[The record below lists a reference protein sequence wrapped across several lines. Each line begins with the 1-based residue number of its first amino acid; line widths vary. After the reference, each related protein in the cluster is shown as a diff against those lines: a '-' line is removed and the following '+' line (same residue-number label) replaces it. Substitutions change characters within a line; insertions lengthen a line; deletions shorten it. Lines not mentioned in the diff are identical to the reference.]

1 MRIDNNVIFDTVN
14 NGIIILDENL
24 NIYAWNNWLE
34 IFTDICE
41 DDIINKNLCD
51 VFPYINKQKLQRK
64 VKTVLVTKNA
74 TFMSLDTSDYLI
86 DIPVSNITN
95 KIFSSM
101 KQEVTILP
109 YNIEEKLV
117 CIYIYDVTPMSE
129 INYRLQLANEELID
143 MSHRDPL
150 THIYNRRYFT
160 EESAK
165 ILAFSKRN
173 DIPLTII
180 ILDIDK
186 FKNINDTYGHFVG
199 DEVIIKVANLLNN
212 HVRKSDIV
220 ARFGGEE
227 FVMLLQNCDLANGKQ
242 VAEKT
247 RLDIEQATISL
258 QNKKVIDFTISLGVA
273 EYDQHQDTNN
283 LELTVARADQA
294 LYQSK
299 KNGRNQTTLAK

>member
-1 MRIDNNVIFDTVN
+1 MQIDNNVIFDTVN

-24 NIYAWNNWLE
+24 NIHAWNNWLE
-34 IFTDICE
+34 IFTNITEQDVLGKNICE
-41 DDIINKNLCD
+41 
-51 VFPYINKQKLQRK
+51 VFSYINKQKLKRK
-64 VKTVLVTKNA
+64 VKTVLVTKSA

-101 KQEVTILP
+101 KQEITILP
-109 YNIEEKLV
+109 YDIEKQLI

-129 INYRLQLANEELID
+129 INHMLQIANEELID

-150 THIYNRRYFT
+150 THIYNRRYFA
-160 EESAK
+160 EESGK

-180 ILDIDK
+180 ILDIDN
-186 FKNINDTYGHFVG
+186 FKKINDTYGHFVG
-199 DEVIIKVANLLNN
+199 DEVIIKVAGSLEK
-212 HVRKSDIV
+212 HIRKSDIA

-227 FVMLLQNCDLANGKQ
+227 FVMLLQNCDLENGKQ

-247 RLDIEQATISL
+247 RRDIEEATITL

-273 EYDQHQDTNN
+273 QYDQRQDTNN
-283 LELTVARADQA
+283 LELTVARADKA

-299 KNGRNQTTLAK
+299 KNGRNQTTLAD

>member
-1 MRIDNNVIFDTVN
+1 MNIDNNVIFDTVN
-14 NGIIILDENL
+14 NGIIILDDQL
-24 NIYAWNNWLE
+24 NIHAWNSWLE
-34 IFTDICE
+34 IFTNISE
-41 DDIINKNLCD
+41 SEMINKNLCE

-64 VKTVLVTKNA
+64 VKTVIVTKNA
-74 TFMSLDTSDYLI
+74 TFMSRDTNEYLI

-109 YNIEEKLV
+109 YDLEKKLV
-117 CIYIYDVTPMSE
+117 CIYIYDLTPMSE
-129 INYRLQLANEELID
+129 INHMLKEANEELID

-150 THIYNRRYFT
+150 THIYNRRYFA

-186 FKNINDTYGHFVG
+186 FKNINDTYGHFIG
-199 DEVIIKVANLLNN
+199 DEVIIKVAQSLKK
-212 HVRKSDIV
+212 HIRKSDIS

-227 FVMLLQNCDLANGKQ
+227 FVMLLQNCDLENGRQ

-247 RLDIEQATISL
+247 RLDIEKATVTL
-258 QNKKVIDFTISLGVA
+258 QNKTIIDFTISLGVA
-273 EYDQHQDTNN
+273 QYDQHQDTNN
-283 LELTVARADQA
+283 LEHTVARADAA

-299 KNGRNQTTLAK
+299 ENGRNQTTLAQ

>member
-1 MRIDNNVIFDTVN
+1 MQIDNNVIFNTVN

-24 NIYAWNNWLE
+24 KIHAWNNWLE
-34 IFTDICE
+34 IFTDIQEKNILGKNIC
-41 DDIINKNLCD
+41 DI
-51 VFPYINKQKLQRK
+51 FSYINKQKLQRK
-64 VKTVLVTKNA
+64 VKTVLVTGNSS
-74 TFMSLDTSDYLI
+74 FMSLDTSDYLI

-101 KQEVTILP
+101 KQEITLLP
-109 YNIEEKLV
+109 YDQEKKLI

-129 INYRLQLANEELID
+129 INHMLKEANEELID

-150 THIYNRRYFT
+150 THIYNRRYFA

-180 ILDIDK
+180 ILDIDN
-186 FKNINDTYGHFVG
+186 FKKVNDTYGHFIG
-199 DEVIIKVANLLNN
+199 DEVIIKVAQSLGK
-212 HVRKSDIV
+212 HIRKSDIA

-227 FVMLLQNCDLANGKQ
+227 FVMLLQKCDLKNGKL

-247 RLDIEQATISL
+247 RLDIEQASITL

-273 EYDQHQDTNN
+273 EYDQRKDTNN
-283 LELTVARADQA
+283 LELTVARADNA

-299 KNGRNQTTLAK
+299 ENGKNQTTLAH